1 MIVEIGA
8 SPGASK
14 EAETRRNQ
22 ECQGVAN
29 SQLALAIKQERDK
42 PMRNEVTGKL
52 MVMALLLCCSACLAQ
67 SKPIDPDARRQID
80 AGNQQWV
87 DAMKQGNVALLVPG
101 NTADAVDCSPEG
113 DCIRGRSALE
123 GHMKEEMAKSGKAD
137 SASVLS
143 IGSVQQGR
151 YVYEWGEAKAHF
163 PNGKSILD
171 RYLTVW
177 QKQPDGTWKLFR
189 NLVIPNR

>member
-1 MIVEIGA
+1 
-8 SPGASK
+8 
-14 EAETRRNQ
+14 
-22 ECQGVAN
+22 
-29 SQLALAIKQERDK
+29 
-42 PMRNEVTGKL
+42 MRNETAVKLTG
-52 MVMALLLCCSACLAQ
+52 MFLLLYCSTCLAQ

-87 DAMKQGNVALLVPG
+87 DAMKQGNSALLAPG
-101 NTADAVDCSPEG
+101 NTEDSVDCSPEG
-113 DCIRGRSALE
+113 NCIRGRTALD
-123 GHMKEEMAKSGKAD
+123 GHMKEEMAKLGKAD
-137 SASVLS
+137 SASVIS

-177 QKQPDGTWKLFR
+177 QKQPDGTWKIFR
-189 NLVIPNR
+189 NLVIPSR